1 MKRTLLVATV
11 IMASVG
17 ASSAEQ
23 DVVSPEQKRVIETIA
38 QKYFDAINTGDVQRA
53 ASFFQPNG
61 FLVGLSGMIRTQGL
75 ADYFDKVHKMGAK
88 VSLAVENI
96 EPVAGGKALILTGN
110 FTATSGARLSD
121 RGTARMTQMRRF
133 TVDSA
138 AVRSR
143 STIGRCPNSGPPGS
157 RAGGA

>member
-17 ASSAEQ
+17 ASIAEQ
-23 DVVSPEQKRVIETIA
+23 DLVSPEQKRDIETIA
-38 QKYFDAINTGDVQRA
+38 QKYFVAINTGDVQRA

-61 FLVGLSGMIRTQGL
+61 FVVGLSGMIRTQGL

-88 VSLAVENI
+88 VTLAVENI

-110 FTATSGARLSD
+110 FTATFTSAPEAKGVLVQLYEQEGSD
-121 RGTARMTQMRRF
+121 WKLRASVAARMGSIPVTP
-133 TVDSA
+133 
-138 AVRSR
+138 AVSEKMKQ
-143 STIGRCPNSGPPGS
+143 
-157 RAGGA
+157 

>member
-110 FTATSGARLSD
+110 FTATFTSAPEAKGVLVQLYEQEGSDWKLRASVGARMGS
-121 RGTARMTQMRRF
+121 TPVTP
-133 TVDSA
+133 A
-138 AVRSR
+138 ASEKMKQ
-143 STIGRCPNSGPPGS
+143 
-157 RAGGA
+157 

>member
-23 DVVSPEQKRVIETIA
+23 DRVSPEQKRVIETIA

-61 FLVGLSGMIRTQGL
+61 FLVGLSGMIRT
-75 ADYFDKVHKMGAK
+75 
-88 VSLAVENI
+88 
-96 EPVAGGKALILTGN
+96 
-110 FTATSGARLSD
+110 
-121 RGTARMTQMRRF
+121 
-133 TVDSA
+133 
-138 AVRSR
+138 
-143 STIGRCPNSGPPGS
+143 
-157 RAGGA
+157 

>member
-1 MKRTLLVATV
+1 MKRLLLAATV
-11 IMASVG
+11 IIASMG

-23 DVVSPEQKRVIETIA
+23 DVVSPEHKRDIETIA
-38 QKYFDAINTGDVQRA
+38 QKYFDAINTGDIQKA

-61 FLVGLSGMIRTQGL
+61 FVVGLSGMIRTQGL

-110 FTATSGARLSD
+110 FTATFTGAPETKGVLVQLYEQEGSD
-121 RGTARMTQMRRF
+121 WKLRASVAARMGSTPAMP
-133 TVDSA
+133 A
-138 AVRSR
+138 ASEKMKQ
-143 STIGRCPNSGPPGS
+143 
-157 RAGGA
+157 

>member
-23 DVVSPEQKRVIETIA
+23 DVVSSEQKRDIETIA
-38 QKYFDAINTGDVQRA
+38 QKYFDAINTGDVQKA

-61 FLVGLSGMIRTQGL
+61 FVVGLSGMIRTQGL

-88 VSLAVENI
+88 VTLAVENI

-110 FTATSGARLSD
+110 FTATFTSAPEAKGVLVQLYEQEGSD
-121 RGTARMTQMRRF
+121 WKLRASVAARMG
-133 TVDSA
+133 
-138 AVRSR
+138 
-143 STIGRCPNSGPPGS
+143 STPVTPATSEKMKQ
-157 RAGGA
+157 